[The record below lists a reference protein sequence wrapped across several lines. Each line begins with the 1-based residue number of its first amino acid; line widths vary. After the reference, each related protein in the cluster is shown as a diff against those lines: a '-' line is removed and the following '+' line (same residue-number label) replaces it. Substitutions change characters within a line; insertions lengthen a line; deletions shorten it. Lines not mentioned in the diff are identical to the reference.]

1 MIVAAEVAAVKWPV
15 MQSQDDIARLDAQK
29 AAAIPNC
36 GTKGHHT
43 VANQTVQA
51 DAPAIARGTSSVIV
65 IICALAALATL
76 ATNIF
81 LPSLPRLARDLHVSS
96 AAATSAIP
104 VFLLAYSITQ
114 LVVGPLSDRFGRSTP
129 ALAGLAVAIVGS
141 LWCGYA
147 QDLTGLLIGRVIQGA
162 GAGAAGVLARAIA
175 RDLFE
180 GNRLEKAMSYITIA
194 TAASPGF
201 SPLLGGALD
210 HFLGWRWEFLLV
222 AAFVVCTI
230 AGFMLYVGETNRT
243 VHRPTSPLAVARSYY
258 QLMRDPRF
266 YASATTTSLLMAGL
280 FAILAATPRLFTE
293 DFGFSPMQLGVLF
306 ASVIFVM
313 IVAGVIAPKLSE
325 RLGNARA
332 ALIGLVLM
340 TAGALA
346 VLGGVALLGKSA
358 MLLIATL
365 SIVLFGA
372 GLANPLTTAAALAP
386 FGDKAGI
393 AAALVGFVIG
403 LGAAV
408 GVPLAAVLAKDPG
421 LSLGYALVLT
431 SVLSLLRHS
440 IRPWPTGAAG

>member
-1 MIVAAEVAAVKWPV
+1 M
-15 MQSQDDIARLDAQK
+15 
-29 AAAIPNC
+29 
-36 GTKGHHT
+36 
-43 VANQTVQA
+43 ANQTVQA

-81 LPSLPRLARDLHVSS
+81 LPSLPQLARDLHVSS

-114 LVVGPLSDRFGRSTP
+114 LLVGPLSDRFGRATP

-141 LWCGYA
+141 VWCAYT
-147 QDLTGLLIGRVIQGA
+147 QDLSGLLIGRVIQGA

-175 RDLFE
+175 RDLFD

-230 AGFMLYVGETNRT
+230 VGFTLYVGETNRT
-243 VHRPTSPLAVARSYY
+243 LHHQTSPLTVARTYVE
-258 QLMRDPRF
+258 LMRDPRF
-266 YASATTTSLLMAGL
+266 YAPATTTALLMAGL

-293 DFGFSPMQLGVLF
+293 DFGFSPMALGVLF
-306 ASVIFVM
+306 ASVILVM
-313 IVAGVIAPKLSE
+313 IAAGVIAPRLSE
-325 RLGNARA
+325 QLGNSTA

-340 TAGALA
+340 AAGSLA

-358 MLLIATL
+358 ALFIATIA
-365 SIVLFGA
+365 IVLFGA

-386 FGDKAGI
+386 FGDKAGV

-403 LGAAV
+403 LGAAI
-408 GVPLAAVLAKDPG
+408 GVPLAAVLAKEPG

-431 SVLSLLRHS
+431 SALSLLRHS
-440 IRPWPTGAAG
+440 IRPRLTRASD

>member
-1 MIVAAEVAAVKWPV
+1 
-15 MQSQDDIARLDAQK
+15 
-29 AAAIPNC
+29 
-36 GTKGHHT
+36 

-51 DAPAIARGTSSVIV
+51 DAPAVTRGSSSAIIV
-65 IICALAALATL
+65 ICALAALATL

-81 LPSLPRLARDLHVSS
+81 LPSLPQLARDLHVSS

-104 VFLLAYSITQ
+104 VFLLAFSVTQ
-114 LVVGPLSDRFGRSTP
+114 LLVGPLSDRFGRATP
-129 ALAGLAVAIVGS
+129 ALAGLSVAIIGTI
-141 LWCGYA
+141 WCAYA
-147 QDLTGLLIGRVIQGA
+147 QELTELLIGRVIQGA

-175 RDLFE
+175 RDLYE
-180 GNRLEKAMSYITIA
+180 GNKLERAMSYITIA

-210 HFLGWRWEFLLV
+210 HFLGWRWEFLSV
-222 AAFVVCTI
+222 AAFVVCTM
-230 AGFMLYVGETNRT
+230 AGFALYVGETNHTPQR
-243 VHRPTSPLAVARSYY
+243 VISPLTVARTYFV
-258 QLMRDPRF
+258 LMRDSRF
-266 YASATTTSLLMAGL
+266 YAPATTTALLMAGL

-306 ASVIFVM
+306 AGVIFVM
-313 IVAGVIAPKLSE
+313 IAAGIIAPRLSE

-332 ALIGLVLM
+332 ALIGLVVM

-346 VLGGVALLGKSA
+346 VLAGVVVLGKSA
-358 MLLIATL
+358 LLFVVTI

-372 GLANPLTTAAALAP
+372 GLANPLTTAAGLAP

-393 AAALVGFVIG
+393 AAAMVGFVIG

-408 GVPLAAVLAKDPG
+408 GVPLAAVLAREPG

-431 SVLSLLRHS
+431 SALSLLRHCV
-440 IRPWPTGAAG
+440 RPRHVKAD

>member
-1 MIVAAEVAAVKWPV
+1 MIVAAETAAVKWPV
-15 MQSQDDIARLDAQK
+15 MRSHDDSVRPNAQK

-51 DAPAIARGTSSVIV
+51 DAPAVARGTSSVIV

-81 LPSLPRLARDLHVSS
+81 LPSLPQLARDLGVSN

-104 VFLLAYSITQ
+104 VFLLAFSVTQ
-114 LVVGPLSDRFGRSTP
+114 LVVGPLSDRFGRATP
-129 ALAGLAVAIVGS
+129 ALAGLAVAIAGS
-141 LWCGYA
+141 VWCAYA
-147 QDLTGLLIGRVIQGA
+147 QDLYGLLIGRVVQGA

-222 AAFVVCTI
+222 AAFVVCTMI
-230 AGFMLYVGETNRT
+230 GFTLYVGETNRT
-243 VHRPTSPLAVARSYY
+243 PHRSMSPLAVARTYVG
-258 QLMRDPRF
+258 LLRDPRF
-266 YASATTTSLLMAGL
+266 HAPATTTALLMAGL

-293 DFGFSPMQLGVLF
+293 DFGFSPMQLGALF

-313 IVAGVIAPKLSE
+313 IVAGVIAPRLSQ
-325 RLGNARA
+325 RLGNASA
-332 ALIGLVLM
+332 ALIGLVVM

-346 VLGGVALLGKSA
+346 VLAGVALLGKSA
-358 MLLIATL
+358 PLVIATI

-372 GLANPLTTAAALAP
+372 GLANPLTTAAALTP
-386 FGDKAGI
+386 FGDKAGV

-431 SVLSLLRHS
+431 SALSLLRHS
-440 IRPWPTGAAG
+440 LRPRLTRA